1 MSFSEFLNSRREPAR
16 ALVAE
21 LKTTYDYVSILGV
34 DVKARA
40 LSVNRKLTNI
50 SSGMDTECGFV
61 IRVAGDG
68 VFYEYSLDDIAG
80 DTAAIAAEVRR

>member
-40 LSVNRKLTNI
+40 LSSTG
-50 SSGMDTECGFV
+50 S
-61 IRVAGDG
+61 
-68 VFYEYSLDDIAG
+68 
-80 DTAAIAAEVRR
+80 

>member
-80 DTAAIAAEVRR
+80 EYS